1 MDRREGRWL
10 EMGGGVRKR
19 FDGKTRMRESEKQL
33 LELLWSGCLIIVLE
47 LCHFWL
53 VTVVS
58 HFCFAYDQ
66 G

>member
-1 MDRREGRWL
+1 MSGRDLMERL
-10 EMGGGVRKR
+10 E
-19 FDGKTRMRESEKQL
+19 RESEKQL
-33 LELLWSGCLIIVLE
+33 LELLWSGCLVIVLE
-47 LCHFWL
+47 LRHFWL

>member
-1 MDRREGRWL
+1 MERL
-10 EMGGGVRKR
+10 E
-19 FDGKTRMRESEKQL
+19 RESEKQL
-33 LELLWSGCLIIVLE
+33 LELLWSGCLVIVLE
-47 LCHFWL
+47 LRHFWL